1 MILLHPIKIGWIYRL
16 ISDRGLGVTLAS
28 LQLYKQILIDVTDA
42 QTYYN
47 PKRRDTLTAETGMTN
62 VSLLRN
68 VIDALRDGDVCVAQR
83 SMMAHISM

>member
-1 MILLHPIKIGWIYRL
+1 
-16 ISDRGLGVTLAS
+16 
-28 LQLYKQILIDVTDA
+28 
-42 QTYYN
+42 
-47 PKRRDTLTAETGMTN
+47 MTN